1 MKKLFTFAGMM
12 AAAAIALTGCQTKE
26 AAPEFSDS
34 FTMEFAMDDTRTAN
48 DGMSTLWEEN
58 DALCLF
64 EAAAGTSSYTAHKAT
79 IAEGAGT
86 KAAKFTVDGT
96 APTGK
101 TDWYALY
108 PYSDKITTP
117 GAREDG
123 FSYIGHSQG
132 EKQKGYDNMSHLSR
146 SLCPLYGIAKGADGI
161 NAGIKMHN
169 LASVIEFEVTN
180 NTSSA
185 FVINSLKLDAT
196 EDIVGSYFID
206 ITGNAPVY
214 TPTDAEHAF
223 SSATVQVTKDGDNE
237 VPELAKGK
245 SAKLYMAIKPYTHK
259 SGSTFNIT
267 VNVTQGG
274 LDKSA
279 EIKLNPTGNQC
290 KFEAGKIKKVAVNV
304 KSLESATS
312 IQDALEGG
320 KHTVEGATVVMT
332 CFKSFF
338 IKDNTGTMWVYMN
351 QSDLGVAK
359 GDKINIT
366 GNVTVS
372 NNAHRFN
379 NTEANP
385 VEITKKGTGTPGN
398 PATWNGSKV
407 KDAYGTTD
415 NTAYVKV
422 TATSTGGGNYAVSGA
437 GDIVLYVQERG
448 TGVDNAPADKEAVL
462 TGYVCGW
469 KDFERKEDGEVVETI
484 KEVLFYAEK
493 IEFEIEQTGAKTIAE
508 VVAQI
513 PTTATGS
520 GSAAAYSADLTGA
533 VVTYVNGNNAYLE
546 DESGAILL
554 YMNNHGL
561 QIGDVVS
568 GEVSGSGY
576 YYNGLPEI
584 TSIGTKYTKTT
595 TDNIPQTEI
604 TVADLLANY
613 EANFSRRIILTNV
626 TITDGIANGD
636 RSGVLSQGGATINIY
651 AGLNNAGLTLNANAV
666 GDLIC
671 FPTTYKG
678 TPQVSFWDNNFF
690 IAK

>member
-146 SLCPLYGIAKGADGI
+146 SLCPLYGVAKGADGI

-407 KDAYGTTD
+407 KDAYGTAD
-415 NTAYVKV
+415 NTAYVKID
-422 TATSTGGGNYAVSGA
+422 AASQGSGNYTVSGA
-437 GDIVLYVQERG
+437 GDVIVYVTERAPG
-448 TGVDNAPADKEAVL
+448 IDNAPYGENVTL
-462 TGYVCGW
+462 TGYVCGY
-469 KDFERKEDGEVVETI
+469 KEYNGTPEVM
-484 KEVLFYAEK
+484 FYAES
-493 IEFEIEQTGAKTIAE
+493 IEIKQATGDETEYVKVDAVTSGKTYLIVANNVNGKTYAATAIPSNKTYGRLDGAEVTISGNSIKRVANANQEFIITATESGYTIA
-508 VVAQI
+508 QSD
-513 PTTATGS
+513 TRLLG
-520 GSAAAYSADLTGA
+520 ADSEH
-533 VVTYVNGNNAYLE
+533 NGTF
-546 DESGAILL
+546 
-554 YMNNHGL
+554 
-561 QIGDVVS
+561 QIGDS
-568 GEVSGSGY
+568 YDHTFTFTPREDGTWTIY
-576 YYNGLPEI
+576 YPSLQKTFYHGG
-584 TSIGTKYTKTT
+584 GTYT
-595 TDNIPQTEI
+595 
-604 TVADLLANY
+604 
-613 EANFSRRIILTNV
+613 NFSLV
-626 TITDGIANGD
+626 T
-636 RSGVLSQGGATINIY
+636 
-651 AGLNNAGLTLNANAV
+651 AV
-666 GDLIC
+666 PEDAVYPML
-671 FPTTYKG
+671 FEK
-678 TPQVSFWDNNFF
+678 VE
-690 IAK
+690 